1 MRPAKG
7 NAAWGARW
15 SLRAEGFPLK
25 LCVLKGLGRI
35 GASGSLR
42 RLVAAALVA
51 TPALVW
57 AESSPL
63 TVVTPTHSR
72 EVPTVVHEG
81 AELVAIEDVAV
92 GFGMTV
98 TSDNRG
104 AAATLVVGSHE
115 VGLYEGKSLAS
126 VDGDLRLLSAPVRNV
141 DNRWLVPV
149 DGVAR
154 LLEPLLGLP
163 VSWRPAERVL
173 VMGRVSIPT
182 VSVAM
187 SSSAGLVR
195 IVFDASESVPF
206 RVEQGSDRI
215 TVSVDRD
222 LIEASL
228 PTEPMTGGIV
238 EWVEFQRGEENTF
251 VVRLGPGF
259 RGVRAAE
266 QESPPRLVL
275 ELRGETQTAEVQRP
289 RPTPPPR
296 WASDP
301 VGNEIRTIVID
312 PGHGGKEVGARGP
325 GGTLE
330 KDVTLAIARR
340 LRDQLV
346 DALGVRVFLTR
357 NQDAEVELDTRTAIA
372 NNYKAD
378 LFVSIHA
385 NGFRVDGARGSE
397 VYFLSYQASDEASRR
412 IAQIEG
418 AAELGSAAPGSDL
431 ALILWDMA
439 QAEHL
444 EESSAL
450 ATRVQDELA
459 SVTGSASR
467 GVKQAPFRVLVGAT
481 MPAVLVEVA
490 FISNPREEKLLAS
503 ADYQSKVAAALL
515 RGIARYRRERA
526 ARHGVSAASAG
537 RP

>member
-1 MRPAKG
+1 M
-7 NAAWGARW
+7 
-15 SLRAEGFPLK
+15 RAEGFPLK
-25 LCVLKGLGRI
+25 LRVLKGFGRI

-42 RLVAAALVA
+42 RLVAAALVVA
-51 TPALVW
+51 PALAW
-57 AESSPL
+57 AESSSF

-72 EVPTVVHEG
+72 EVSTVVHDG

-126 VDGDLRLLSAPVRNV
+126 VDGDLRLLSAPVRTV

-163 VSWRPAERVL
+163 VSWRPADRVL
-173 VMGRVSIPT
+173 VLGRVSIPT

-215 TVSVDRD
+215 TVFVDRD

-238 EWVEFQRGEENTF
+238 DWVEFQGGKENTF

-259 RGVRAAE
+259 RRVRAAE
-266 QESPPRLVL
+266 QKSRLVL
-275 ELRGETQTAEVQRP
+275 ELRGETQAAEVQRP
-289 RPTPPPR
+289 RPTPPSR
-296 WASDP
+296 RASDP

-340 LRDQLV
+340 LRDRLV

-357 NQDAEVELDTRTAIA
+357 NQDAEVDLDTRTAIA

-385 NGFRVDGARGSE
+385 NGFRVRGARGSE

-418 AAELGSAAPGSDL
+418 AAEFGSAAPGSDL

-450 ATRVQDELA
+450 ATRLQDELA
-459 SVTGSASR
+459 GVTGSGSR

-526 ARHGVSAASAG
+526 ARHGFSAASAG